1 MSRTATRVLP
11 SALPAGDEEREAW
24 QGLSRDEQV
33 ARFREVLLGADAQ
46 CVSDTSLSHVL
57 AAARA
62 RVAGKGG

>member
-11 SALPAGDEEREAW
+11 SAVPASEEEREAW
-24 QGLSRDEQV
+24 QGLSRGEQV

-46 CVSDTSLSHVL
+46 RVSDASVGDVL

-62 RVAGKGG
+62 RVAGRGG